1 MTIII
6 SHGLIFFIKFPKLY
20 FPFLILD
27 KPSSFHDLFI
37 AGDPNNDSPLNV
49 LAANLWK
56 DQPAFKAHLDQHY
69 RENSGKK

>member
-1 MTIII
+1 MMIFMNNVKYLANLIIANYL
-6 SHGLIFFIKFPKLY
+6 SQ
-20 FPFLILD
+20 
-27 KPSSFHDLFI
+27 STI

-69 RENSGKK
+69 RDPKSEK